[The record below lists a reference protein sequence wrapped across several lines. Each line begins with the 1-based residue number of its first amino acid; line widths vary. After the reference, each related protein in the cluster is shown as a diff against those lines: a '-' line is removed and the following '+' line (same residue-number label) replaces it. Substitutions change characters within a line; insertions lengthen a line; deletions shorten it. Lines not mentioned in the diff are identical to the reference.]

1 MSKGHKTDEANS
13 GRWRSRSQKP
23 EACKGS
29 ISSAGKLSGPGPGEV
44 EGLKRMLQEVSES
57 EQIEFI

>member
-13 GRWRSRSQKP
+13 GRWRSRSQKL

-44 EGLKRMLQEVSES
+44 EGL
-57 EQIEFI
+57 